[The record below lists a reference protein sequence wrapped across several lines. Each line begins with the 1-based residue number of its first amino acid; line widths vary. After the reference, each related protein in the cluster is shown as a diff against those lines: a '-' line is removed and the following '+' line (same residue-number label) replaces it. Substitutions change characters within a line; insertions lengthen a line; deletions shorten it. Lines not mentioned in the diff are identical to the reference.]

1 MVRCY
6 EIPAAQ
12 ADKLYELHRASK
24 ERRRIISKARH
35 GRISMNVEE
44 RRALPYVC
52 TRRVYTPAMKANLLL
67 VAYGSLTDFSRRVAR
82 ICEIARQTSIPLMS
96 VITLLTR
103 FQGLG
108 HDVERFI

>member
-1 MVRCY
+1 
-6 EIPAAQ
+6 
-12 ADKLYELHRASK
+12 
-24 ERRRIISKARH
+24 
-35 GRISMNVEE
+35 MNVEE

-52 TRRVYTPAMKANLLL
+52 TRRVYTPAMKTNLLL

-96 VITLLTR
+96 LITLLTR

-108 HDVERFI
+108 HDVERFL

>member
-6 EIPAAQ
+6 ETLNAQ
-12 ADKLYELHRASK
+12 ADWLSELRQASK
-24 ERRRIISKARH
+24 MRRRIIAKARH
-35 GRISMNVEE
+35 ERICMNVEE

-52 TRRVYTPAMKANLLL
+52 TRRVYTPAMKVNLLM

-82 ICEIARQTSIPLMS
+82 ICEIARQTSIPPMS